1 MSDRDKSG
9 QAFPASAH
17 ILGMTLRDYYAGK
30 AMEVGYEIMLKAG
43 KMKLSDVALASY
55 AMADEMLKARE
66 A

>member
-1 MSDRDKSG
+1 
-9 QAFPASAH
+9 
-17 ILGMTLRDYYAGK
+17 MTLRDYYAGK